1 MSTRLVT
8 TRKPTILKKLYDP
21 PDGVPYV
28 SEDYFIV
35 GFRFKHQF
43 IGKLLSLNRIRA
55 IRADTPLAII
65 SPTGSGKSTF
75 VLSTIRTVVKERGGR
90 ILILVS
96 RTVLALQ
103 YKRQAASLECPERLE
118 QLTDIGLMETDTFG
132 IIDVYTYHK
141 FYQCLKNNPDL
152 AKSYTDIVLD
162 EFHFFLQDAPFNK
175 YTGSLLDL
183 IFKHFRHC
191 RRYYLSATPDG
202 ILDII
207 INKERE
213 LLYSTMNRI
222 LCLQGTQNYL
232 NHPVFTIYHFECD
245 YDYINPILFTDDTEI
260 LEHIKADMNS
270 KEKYLIFVDTK
281 QRGIQLQRQLGD
293 EMAEY
298 IDAELKNTTKKDT
311 VQEIVRSESFSKKA
325 LIATSFLDVGVN
337 ITDCA
342 VKNVVIYSSNK
353 IHFLQCTGRRRKGGD
368 SSINLFICIPSK
380 SDLETMLKRINLE
393 IHNMGEAGLVL
404 SGYREEVT
412 DPYYVCNEHGKIVIK
427 YNPLYS
433 NYLEYRKEELL
444 MLLGCFDEIDENTPE
459 QAAIARHYL
468 SWLKLEEKYN
478 NCIWLGQ
485 EPEGKAKE
493 IQDYFYPAL
502 DQELSEDDFH
512 ELINDFIP
520 LYNQPGNVRDYM
532 RKDRDYGTRAI
543 NNIFEKYK
551 LLLKFEKDPETVTI
565 RLRRY

>member
-1 MSTRLVT
+1 MSIKLVT
-8 TRKPTILKKLYDP
+8 TYKPTILKELYDP

-28 SEDYFIV
+28 SEDNFIV

-65 SPTGSGKSTF
+65 SQTGSGKSTL
-75 VLSTIRTVVKERGGR
+75 VLDTLRPAAKERCGR

-103 YKRQAASLECPERLE
+103 YKRQAANRECPERLD
-118 QLTDIGLMETDTFG
+118 QLTDIGLIETDTFG

-175 YTGSLLDL
+175 YTGALLDL
-183 IFKHFRHC
+183 ILKYFRHC

-202 ILDII
+202 ILDIV

-213 LLYSTMNRI
+213 LLYSTTNRI
-222 LCLQGTQNYL
+222 LHFQSTQNYL

-260 LEHIKADMNS
+260 WEHIKGDINS

-281 QRGIQLQRQLGD
+281 QRGIQLQKQLGD
-293 EMAEY
+293 DMAEY
-298 IDAELKNTTKKDT
+298 IDADLKNTTKREV
-311 VQEIVRSESFSKKA
+311 VQEIVQSESFSKKI

-337 ITDCA
+337 ITDQD
-342 VKNVVIYSSNK
+342 VKNVVIYSSSK
-353 IHFLQCTGRRRKGGD
+353 THFLQCTGRRRKGGD

-393 IHNMGEAGLVL
+393 IHNMREAGLVM

-412 DPYYVCNEHGKIVIK
+412 DPYYICNEHGKIVIK

-444 MLLGCFDEIDENTPE
+444 TLIGCFDEIDEDSPE
-459 QAAIARHYL
+459 QAVIARHYL
-468 SWLKLEEKYN
+468 SWLKLEDKYN
-478 NCIWLGQ
+478 SCIWLGD
-485 EPEGKAKE
+485 EPEGAAKT
-493 IQDYFYPAL
+493 IQDYFSPVL
-502 DQELSEDDFH
+502 DQELSEDKFRK
-512 ELINDFIP
+512 LINDFIP
-520 LYNQPGNVRDYM
+520 LYEQLSGNYK
-532 RKDRDYGTRAI
+532 RKDRDYGIRAI
-543 NNIFEKYK
+543 NNIFEKHK
-551 LLLKFEKDPETVTI
+551 LLLRFEKDPKTSII
-565 RLRRY
+565 RLRRC